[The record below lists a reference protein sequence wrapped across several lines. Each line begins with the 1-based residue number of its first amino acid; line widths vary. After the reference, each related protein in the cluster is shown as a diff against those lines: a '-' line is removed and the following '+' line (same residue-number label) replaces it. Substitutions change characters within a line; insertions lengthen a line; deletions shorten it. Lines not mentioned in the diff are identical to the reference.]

1 MKIHPFS
8 AQLRPRWRWAPLTLR
23 TIDAVLFPVAVVGLV
38 CFLVFG
44 LDDLKAWLS

>member
-8 AQLRPRWRWAPLTLR
+8 TQLRRYWRWAPLTLR
-23 TIDAVLFPVAVVGLV
+23 TIDFMVVPALV
-38 CFLVFG
+38 ILFLVFG

>member
-8 AQLRPRWRWAPLTLR
+8 ARLRPYWRWAPLTLR
-23 TIDAVLFPVAVVGLV
+23 TVDTVLFPVAVVGLV
-38 CFLVFG
+38 WFG